1 MVTAS
6 ICCCP
11 SSARASPWI
20 SGGLCLRGQ
29 ACAKSAALEIAHQ
42 FALKAVQLD
51 PSLPE
56 GRAALGFV
64 LAWKRQH
71 EASLAEIERAFA
83 LNPNYVD
90 WRLGLALVVAG
101 KSRRALDVLEASM
114 RLDPFY
120 SPVATFGLGMAHYM
134 LKQYEQALM
143 VLRDC
148 VSRAPNLRG
157 AHLWLVATYARL
169 GRMEEARAEV
179 VEVLRKNPSYSTDA
193 TTRRIMGFKSAE
205 DAEHFFDGLRKAG
218 LPE

>member
-1 MVTAS
+1 
-6 ICCCP
+6 
-11 SSARASPWI
+11 
-20 SGGLCLRGQ
+20 
-29 ACAKSAALEIAHQ
+29 LEIAHQ

-101 KSRRALDVLEASM
+101 KSRWALDVLEASM